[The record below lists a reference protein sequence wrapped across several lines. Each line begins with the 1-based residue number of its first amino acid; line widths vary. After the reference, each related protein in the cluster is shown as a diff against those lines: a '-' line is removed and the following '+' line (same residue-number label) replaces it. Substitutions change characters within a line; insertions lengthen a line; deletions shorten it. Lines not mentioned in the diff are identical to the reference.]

1 MKAAGLL
8 TALLLFACSACS
20 GKSDASDTELEAA
33 AAAGRRHAEKAL
45 SYPDSSMEREK
56 AVFGI
61 RARETRLRDAG
72 FEACADAYI
81 ESAAQVLGYD

>member
-1 MKAAGLL
+1 MKPVGLL
-8 TALLLFACSACS
+8 TFILLLACTACS
-20 GKSDASDTELEAA
+20 GSSDATEAELEAA
-33 AAAGRRHAEKAL
+33 TAAGRRHAEKAL
-45 SYPDSSMEREK
+45 SYPAESMERER

-81 ESAAQVLGYD
+81 ESAAETLGYK